1 MQLDEICK
9 NENILTIL
17 DIVECSTVVIVQ
29 DVRNFTNN
37 DAIKIAQKF
46 NYSNDIE
53 DEDIDEDF
61 ASPIAEKSIKKFVI
75 DKDDVKKVLSKISET
90 YVNLVT
96 NKSTPNGYKNTKFIK
111 KNTLTRDDIDAIAK
125 QLSIGDYSYSF
136 QSRNVHFPGVILHVF
151 ITNKDF
157 ILPDG
162 RKLENLS
169 IYIKIDSTS
178 EGIVTAVSFHEGKG
192 TSTGNPYVEI

>member
-9 NENILTIL
+9 NENILNIL

-61 ASPIAEKSIKKFVI
+61 ALPISEKSIKKFVI
-75 DKDDVKKVLSKISET
+75 DKDDVKKF
-90 YVNLVT
+90 YQ
-96 NKSTPNGYKNTKFIK
+96 KFLK
-111 KNTLTRDDIDAIAK
+111 
-125 QLSIGDYSYSF
+125 
-136 QSRNVHFPGVILHVF
+136 HM
-151 ITNKDF
+151 
-157 ILPDG
+157 
-162 RKLENLS
+162 
-169 IYIKIDSTS
+169 
-178 EGIVTAVSFHEGKG
+178 
-192 TSTGNPYVEI
+192 